1 MDEGI
6 EEKDNVE
13 ILEFMVG
20 QVHHLIDLNL
30 EETIINS
37 IKVTKIPNTEDNIK
51 GDPLITEKIL
61 YQC

>member
-13 ILEFMVG
+13 
-20 QVHHLIDLNL
+20 LIDLNL

-51 GDPLITEKIL
+51 GD
-61 YQC
+61 Y

>member
-13 ILEFMVG
+13 ILESMAG
-20 QVHHLIDLNL
+20 QVHHSIDLNL

-51 GDPLITEKIL
+51 GD
-61 YQC
+61 Y